1 MNVQEVYGPGLLL
14 VGVGFVLIT
23 LWGVWRIVRYVRA
36 DKETRRSIRQAV
48 RIRAGWRRLA
58 RMAGLSVTD
67 RTPTFL
73 ASLNTNE
80 RAELKPRELVPS
92 IATTADRFGVII
104 RVKLLPKVGIDELQ
118 AKARFLAAAWGC
130 VRVSVR
136 PDKPGC
142 AVLRAVRC
150 DPLTTQTA
158 FEPSGQ
164 PPDDLTQWPVG
175 VDEYAEPVSIG
186 VKDTSGATVA
196 GRAGGGKSVLLNGL
210 ISRYAPSPAVQFA
223 VADGKVSHASEGDYA
238 DVLPRLFAHVGDD
251 LKEANDLFNRLVRLR
266 RDRSSVI
273 RRVLGVVN
281 MWRIGPTPSWPL
293 VVVVI
298 DEAHTF
304 FRDHKGSDAK
314 TKKLAALAAENARL
328 VEDLVKKGRSVGIFT
343 VLATQKATGD
353 AIPTFIRDVCGAALS
368 FAQRTTE
375 ASVAALG
382 EDIRNWPD
390 ADPVA
395 LQGAEYVGVASM
407 AVEGREGFTR
417 VRTPWVDEVS
427 VAWVAGLTR
436 HLTQDPARLLAE
448 LIGPSLHKV
457 PDIADDG
464 SGAV

>member
-1 MNVQEVYGPGLLL
+1 MNVQEVTQLVPIAVGAGLA
-14 VGVGFVLIT
+14 LIA
-23 LWGVWRIVRYVRA
+23 LWAVWNIVRYARA
-36 DKETRRSIRQAV
+36 DKETRRSIWQAV

-67 RTPTFL
+67 RTPTLL
-73 ASLNTNE
+73 ASLTASDG
-80 RAELKPRELVPS
+80 AEPKPRELVPS

-104 RVKLLPKVGIDELQ
+104 RVKLLPKVGIDEFQ
-118 AKARFLAAAWGC
+118 AKARFLAAAWSC
-130 VRVSVR
+130 VRVSVQPDR
-136 PDKPGC
+136 PGY
-142 AVLRAVRC
+142 AVLRAVRS
-150 DPLTTQTA
+150 DPLITPTN
-158 FEPSGQ
+158 FEPSGRS
-164 PPDDLTQWPVG
+164 PEDLTVWPVG

-210 ISRYAPSPAVQFA
+210 IARFAPSPAVQFA

-238 DVLPRLFAHVGDD
+238 DVIPRLFAHVGDD
-251 LKEANDLFNRLVRLR
+251 LEEANALFTRLVKLR
-266 RDRSSVI
+266 RDRSSMI
-273 RRVLGVVN
+273 RRVLRVVN
-281 MWRIGPTPSWPL
+281 MWRIGPSRTWPL
-293 VVVVI
+293 VIVVI
-298 DEAHTF
+298 DEAHTY

-382 EDIRNWPD
+382 EDIRKWPD
-390 ADPVA
+390 ADPVG

-407 AVEGREGFTR
+407 SVDGREGFTR

-427 VAWVAGLTR
+427 VASVADTTQHLTR
-436 HLTQDPARLLAE
+436 DPISLLAQ
-448 LIGPSLHKV
+448 LTSSSLHKL
-457 PDIADDG
+457 PDIRDEDD
-464 SGAV
+464 AA

>member
-1 MNVQEVYGPGLLL
+1 MSPQEGTGSAPVVAVVVAAVL
-14 VGVGFVLIT
+14 VAWATVKV
-23 LWGVWRIVRYVRA
+23 VRYVRA
-36 DKETRRSIRQAV
+36 DKETRRSVRQAV
-48 RIRAGWRRLA
+48 RIRLGWRRLA

-73 ASLNTNE
+73 ASLTANDGVE
-80 RAELKPRELVPS
+80 PRPRELVPS
-92 IATTADRFGVII
+92 ISTTADRFGVII
-104 RVKLLPKVGIDELQ
+104 RVKLLPKVGIDEFQ

-130 VRVSVR
+130 VRVSVQPDR
-136 PDKPGC
+136 PGY
-142 AVLRAVRC
+142 AVLRAVRS
-150 DPLTTQTA
+150 DPLTTPTD
-158 FEPSGQ
+158 FDPSGVA
-164 PPDDLTQWPVG
+164 PDDLTVWPVG

-196 GRAGGGKSVLLNGL
+196 GRAGGGKSILLNGL
-210 ISRYAPSPAVQFA
+210 IARFAPSPAVQFA

-238 DVLPRLFAHVGDD
+238 DVIPRLFAHVGDD
-251 LKEANDLFNRLVRLR
+251 LEEANALFTRLVKLR

-273 RRVLGVVN
+273 RRVLRVVN
-281 MWRIGPTPSWPL
+281 MWRVGPSRTWPL
-293 VVVVI
+293 VIVVI
-298 DEAHTF
+298 DEAHTY

-390 ADPVA
+390 ADPVG

-407 AVEGREGFTR
+407 TVDGREGFTR

-427 VAWVAGLTR
+427 VAWVAGSTQ
-436 HLTQDPARLLAE
+436 HLTEDPTELLAR
-448 LIGPSLHKV
+448 LIGPSLHKFS
-457 PDIADDG
+457 DLRDDE
-464 SGAV
+464 SDVA